1 MICCD
6 SSAEQLNFRV
16 DYIENIPFL
25 YLRKD
30 LLDNLERTYSYPL
43 KDFSQKSHEMGY
55 QNRPIMPGSVIWDA
69 LLSQIKWFLG
79 AIKMNFYLPLL
90 QLEIILVV

>member
-25 YLRKD
+25 YLRVD
-30 LLDNLERTYSYPL
+30 LLDDLERTYSYPL
-43 KDFSQKSHEMGY
+43 KDFFPKKSLNGLSSQE
-55 QNRPIMPGSVIWDA
+55 A
-69 LLSQIKWFLG
+69 
-79 AIKMNFYLPLL
+79 
-90 QLEIILVV
+90 